1 VARIVIVEDNPTM
14 REGLKAMLER
24 TGHDVT
30 VAPEAN
36 HALTRLREEPTD
48 LVITDYKMDGMTGLE
63 LLDAV
68 RKQAFP
74 GEPEVMLITAY
85 GTIDIAVEAMKHG
98 AVDFITKPFDT
109 DEFRVKVDRALR
121 TRDLKRERD
130 QFKAET
136 EYLREEVEH
145 HFGEIV
151 GQSSAMQAIYEQ
163 VRKVA
168 GTDSS
173 VYVCGESGTGKE
185 LIARA
190 IHRES
195 ARSEGPFIKVNCS
208 ALAEGLLESELFGH
222 VKGAF
227 TGAIRDRKGRFEL
240 AHKGTLF
247 LDEIADLPASTQ
259 VKLLRVLQE
268 REIERVGGEETIE
281 VDVRIVSATNRN
293 LVPSVEEGEFRED
306 LFYRLHI
313 IPIEIPPLRERK
325 EDIRPLVTHFIGSI
339 SSEIGKPIAGISDD
353 AIEALHDYDWP
364 GNIRELEN
372 MIERAIVLCDG
383 DTLEVEN
390 FPLDGAIRRMEE
402 AGSVMSVPRV
412 GAMQLDE
419 ALMHLEK
426 SMIEQ
431 ALEKAGGVKT
441 KTAEL
446 LGIKTSAL
454 YYKLEK
460 YDLNG

>member
-14 REGLKAMLER
+14 REGLKAMLDR
-24 TGHDVT
+24 AGHDVT
-30 VAPEAN
+30 VAPEGD

-48 LVITDYKMDGMTGLE
+48 LVITDYKMEGMTGLD

-85 GTIDIAVEAMKHG
+85 GTIDIAVDAMKHG

-240 AHKGTLF
+240 AHQGTLF

-293 LVPSVEEGEFRED
+293 LVPFVEEGEFRED

-339 SSEIGKPIAGISDD
+339 SSEIGKPIAGISED

-383 DTLEVEN
+383 DTLEVDN
-390 FPLDGAIRRMEE
+390 FPLDGTVRRVEE
-402 AGSVMSVPRV
+402 PDSAMSVPRV
-412 GAMQLDE
+412 GSMELDE
-419 ALMHLEK
+419 ALTHLEK
-426 SMIEQ
+426 SMIEE